1 MFDKRCL
8 AEALNFFLPQ
18 MALIYA
24 DAFFIVGL
32 KPSQILTITLELKFE
47 AIDLAK

>member
-1 MFDKRCL
+1 MLGAGCL
-8 AEALNFFLPQ
+8 AVTVIFLPQ
-18 MALIYA
+18 MAQIFA

-32 KPSQILTITLELKFE
+32 KPTQNVTITLELKFE